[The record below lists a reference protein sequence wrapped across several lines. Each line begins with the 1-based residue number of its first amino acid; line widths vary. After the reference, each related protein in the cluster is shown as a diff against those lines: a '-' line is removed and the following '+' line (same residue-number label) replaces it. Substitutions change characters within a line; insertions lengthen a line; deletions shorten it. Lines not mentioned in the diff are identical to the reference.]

1 MSTITISGTP
11 IRLYCLAHE
20 SNSAFYVTTLFS
32 TSKRPLRIR
41 NKTNQG
47 QIKATSIDD
56 MSNEENKLEVSGL
69 KVEEVFRNTRG
80 NSVRVI
86 VKAGGNEISM

>member
-1 MSTITISGTP
+1 MSTITISGMP

-20 SNSAFYVTTLFS
+20 SNSAFYFATVDADQLV
-32 TSKRPLRIR
+32 LWQVNID
-41 NKTNQG
+41 QG

-69 KVEEVFRNTRG
+69 KVEEVFRNTGG

>member
-1 MSTITISGTP
+1 AI
-11 IRLYCLAHE
+11 
-20 SNSAFYVTTLFS
+20 
-32 TSKRPLRIR
+32 K
-41 NKTNQG
+41 NKKQNEFATVDADQLVLWQVNIDQG